1 MSTALARAS
10 EHLTQALAAL
20 ELARAEVP
28 AYSLDAATLLSV
40 DVRAAVRQ
48 IRNMLKAICVK
59 NRPAS

>member
-1 MSTALARAS
+1 MPR
-10 EHLTQALAAL
+10 AAL